1 MFHSFL
7 FSVPHVVDK
16 CVSASVLGFITKRQT
31 PAQHGWMVSTRA
43 RSKFDVTVPLL
54 FLAVL
59 NPNIDILR
67 IAIVKAIFPRMPPT
81 NWTKEDI
88 SMVSMIQVDD
98 TGRVELRERAPTGP
112 TSRDEGTPRFEILH
126 TTVSANKVNVNVTPT
141 KSAVVEFE
149 LSVYPNFPAPQNT
162 CQPFLTPVRSSPI
175 RDVGFTILRNAS
187 DRVSEILRENR
198 RRLDAGEDLNTGR
211 RDARRKRARELSA
224 LRRGRAK
231 LFSVA

>member
-1 MFHSFL
+1 
-7 FSVPHVVDK
+7 
-16 CVSASVLGFITKRQT
+16 
-31 PAQHGWMVSTRA
+31 
-43 RSKFDVTVPLL
+43 
-54 FLAVL
+54 
-59 NPNIDILR
+59 
-67 IAIVKAIFPRMPPT
+67 
-81 NWTKEDI
+81 
-88 SMVSMIQVDD
+88 MVSMIQVDD

-112 TSRDEGTPRFEILH
+112 TSRDEETPRFEILKSFAENA
-126 TTVSANKVNVNVTPT
+126 TVSANKANVNVTPT

-149 LSVYPNFPAPQNT
+149 LSVYPNSPAPQNT
-162 CQPFLTPVRSSPI
+162 CQPFLTPVRSPI

-224 LRRGRAK
+224 LRKGRAK